1 MGGLGPGIG
10 GSEWFIIGL
19 VALLVVGPERLPGL
33 LRQLG
38 KMVAKARGMA
48 NEFRASFDEMARQSE
63 LDELRK
69 EVEAL
74 RTGQSPVRLGADA
87 DAAFKGIKDEFDKPL
102 FADTTPSTASP
113 VVPESVAEPAMTPA
127 ASEWPDGE
135 PVMMPLATP
144 SLTEPD
150 PVVAVPAK
158 RATPRKTTLEAA
170 AVKSSAVEAP
180 SIKTVKTATA
190 KVASVAGAK
199 PAAKL
204 PAKVRA
210 PRNSKLDL

>member
-63 LDELRK
+63 LDDLRK

-74 RTGQSPVRLGADA
+74 RTVQSPVRLGADA

-102 FADTTPSTASP
+102 FADAPAAGSP
-113 VVPESVAEPAMTPA
+113 VVPESVAEPVMAPA

-144 SLTEPD
+144 SLTEAE
-150 PVVAVPAK
+150 AVPVAAPVK
-158 RATPRKTTLEAA
+158 RAAPRKTPA
-170 AVKSSAVEAP
+170 
-180 SIKTVKTATA
+180 KT
-190 KVASVAGAK
+190 
-199 PAAKL
+199 PAAKAASAKTPAASSAKTTAAPAAKPKA
-204 PAKVRA
+204 PAKARA
-210 PRNSKLDL
+210 PRNSKPAP